1 MKQVEKKER
10 YIKFLELLRKIL
22 IFILISIPVI
32 YIVILIINRRS
43 LDTTKVIISIG
54 CAGVQLFCTGGLIYE
69 MELFIKTNRL
79 SIENDKQREIVMNK
93 LNSIKKEYVEIFP
106 KSYEIFEKAQKIRD
120 ENGLDIRFFAKIVSC
135 NAIQISCILFVE
147 DHEIEFEK
155 AILVNNFLYFNNYY
169 LIK

>member
-10 YIKFLELLRKIL
+10 CIKFLELLRKIL
-22 IFILISIPVI
+22 IFIFISIPVI

-43 LDTTKVIISIG
+43 LDATKVIISIG

-79 SIENDKQREIVMNK
+79 SIENDKQREIVMNELK
-93 LNSIKKEYVEIFP
+93 SIKKEYVEIIP

-120 ENGLDIRFFAKIVSC
+120 EGGLDIRFYAKIISSSE
-135 NAIQISCILFVE
+135 IQISCILFVE
-147 DHEIEFEK
+147 DQRIEFEQP
-155 AILVNNFLYFNNYY
+155 IIVNNFLYFKENYC
-169 LIK
+169 IK